1 MRTPRVLV
9 VCLVALALVAAACG
23 SGGGSGASVG
33 AVAATVNGVD
43 IPRSDVEDQLEAIRG
58 NEDLMAIFGL
68 SEEATESVDAQ
79 FAALWLT
86 QLIQSEVLVQA
97 AEDQGVEVDESLT
110 EVAQRLAARQFSAP
124 DPATGQVDLAAFD
137 EYPEVFRDATTD
149 QIVGLVALV
158 VPEIGDEVELACAR
172 HILISTQPDPLSG
185 EAPDPDAA
193 LAEAEQVRAEVAEGA
208 DFAAKAEEVSDD
220 PGSAAQGGDLGC
232 LPRGATV
239 EAFDQALFELPVG
252 EVSEVVSTEFGY
264 HIIEVTSREAKPF
277 ADYDLDDRETIVN
290 GALNSLDAAEF
301 QKMLEDADVTVDPS
315 YGTWVV
321 DENGARVEPPEAADP
336 PELPED
342 GTETPAPPEGQPVPE
357 GEPAPEGEV
366 VVPDEAPSTTG

>member
-1 MRTPRVLV
+1 MKLPRVLTV
-9 VCLVALALVAAACG
+9 SLVALALVAAACG
-23 SGGGSGASVG
+23 SGSGGGG
-33 AVAATVNGVD
+33 GTAATVNGVD

-58 NEDLMAIFGL
+58 NADLMALFGL
-68 SEEATESVDAQ
+68 TDDDAESVEAQ

-86 QLIQSEVLVQA
+86 QLIQSEILVQA

-124 DPATGQVDLAAFD
+124 DPATGEVDLAAFD
-137 EYPEVFRDATTD
+137 EYPEVFRNATTD

-158 VPEIGDEVELACAR
+158 MPEIGDEIELACAR
-172 HILISTQPDPLSG
+172 HILISTQPDPVSG
-185 EAPDPDAA
+185 EAADADAA
-193 LAEAEQVRAEVAEGA
+193 LAEAEQIRTDLTEGA
-208 DFAAKAEEVSDD
+208 DFAAKAEETSDD

-239 EAFDQALFELPVG
+239 EAFDEALFELPVG
-252 EVSEVVSTEFGY
+252 ETSEVITTEFGY

-277 ADYDLDDRETIVN
+277 SEYDLDDQETIVN

-301 QKMLEDADVTVDPS
+301 QTMLEDADVTVDPS

-321 DENGARVEPPEAADP
+321 DETGARVDPPESADP

-342 GTETPAPPEGQPVPE
+342 GSETPAPSEGQPVPE
-357 GEPAPEGEV
+357 GEV
-366 VVPDEAPSTTG
+366 VVPDSSDAPPPSE